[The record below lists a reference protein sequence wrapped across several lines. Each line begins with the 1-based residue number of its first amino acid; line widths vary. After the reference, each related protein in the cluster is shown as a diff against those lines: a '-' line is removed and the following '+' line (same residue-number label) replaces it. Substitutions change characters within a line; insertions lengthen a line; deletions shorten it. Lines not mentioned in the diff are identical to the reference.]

1 MLESHRKESA
11 DRSALSFF
19 LFAGHAAAM
28 EWTSDAIILGTRIH
42 GERAVILEVMTAERG
57 RHLGVVRSG
66 RTKRMQPVLQIG
78 NSVQVTWKARMESHM
93 GQFSVEPLQSRAAK
107 LMESPM
113 GTYGIQFLADLI
125 RLLPERDPHPY
136 LHQALS
142 VIVDEFTEADI
153 AAELMIRF
161 ELALLAELGFGL
173 ELQHCAATGQTDDLA
188 YVSPKSGRAVCREAG
203 KPYHDRMLAL
213 PQFLLGQETGNRLA
227 FSEVEKGF
235 TLTDFFLKRYI
246 YQPRDLNEP
255 AMRESF
261 INCIRSHL
269 SLD

>member
-1 MLESHRKESA
+1 
-11 DRSALSFF
+11 
-19 LFAGHAAAM
+19 M
-28 EWTSDAIILGTRIH
+28 EWTSEAIILGTRSH
-42 GERAVILEVMTAERG
+42 GERAVILEVMTAQYG

-66 RTKRMQPVLQIG
+66 RSKQMQPVLQIG
-78 NSVQVTWKARMESHM
+78 NSVQVTWKARIESHL
-93 GQFSVEPLQSRAAK
+93 GQFTVEPVRSRAAQ
-107 LMESPM
+107 LMETPL
-113 GTYGIQFLADLI
+113 GTYGIQFLTELL

-173 ELQHCAATGQTDDLA
+173 ELQSCAATGKNDDLA
-188 YVSPKSGRAVCREAG
+188 YVSPKSGRAICRDAG
-203 KPYHDRMLAL
+203 RPYHDRLLAL
-213 PQFLLGQETGNRLA
+213 PHFLLGQGTGNRLA
-227 FSEVEKGF
+227 FSEIEKGF
-235 TLTDFFLKRYI
+235 HLTDFFLKRYI
-246 YQPRDLNEP
+246 YQPREQSEP

-261 INCIRSHL
+261 INCIKAQL